1 MKNSLVKGRIRLL
14 VYALIVGGCAL
25 SALILFAASLYN
37 KAKYQ
42 ASSVVL
48 TGAESQLKLLE
59 KEEQTDL
66 VRDKIAWFSD
76 IQEYFVVEN
85 TKNYKNYKATAIPAY
100 ALSTLALISFGLCL
114 KFEDIAKAKEEK
126 DQ

>member
-1 MKNSLVKGRIRLL
+1 MKNSLAKGRIRLIC
-14 VYALIVGGCAL
+14 YAAIIGLFAI
-25 SALILFAASLYN
+25 SALVLFTVSLYQ

-59 KEEQTDL
+59 KEEETDL
-66 VRDKIAWFSD
+66 VRDKIAWYSD
-76 IQEYFVVEN
+76 IRDYFVDIN
-85 TKNYKNYKATAIPAY
+85 ANNYKAYKACAIPAY
-100 ALSTLALISFGLCL
+100 ALSTMALISFGLCL

-126 DQ
+126 E

>member
-1 MKNSLVKGRIRLL
+1 MKNSLNKGRIRLL
-14 VYALIVGGCAL
+14 FYALIVGGCAL
-25 SALILFAASLYN
+25 SALILFSVSLYN

-76 IQEYFVVEN
+76 IKEYFVDVN

-114 KFEDIAKAKEEK
+114 KYEDMAKAKEEK
-126 DQ
+126 DE